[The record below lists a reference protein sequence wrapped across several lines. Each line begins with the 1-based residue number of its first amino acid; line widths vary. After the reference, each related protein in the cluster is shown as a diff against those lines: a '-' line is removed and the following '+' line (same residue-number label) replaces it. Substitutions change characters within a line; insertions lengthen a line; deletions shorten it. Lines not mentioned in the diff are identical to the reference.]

1 MKKVGMEKE
10 ELRVQLKHECEV
22 KVLLERDLEKFKE
35 CSNKKISEKDRNLD
49 LDIQELKAQL
59 SNSDKENMLLK
70 RGIKKFKGQ
79 SEAIIAKKE
88 QTIKDLEDEI
98 TNL

>member
-1 MKKVGMEKE
+1 MNGIWRNSKNAVTK
-10 ELRVQLKHECEV
+10 RYQ
-22 KVLLERDLEKFKE
+22 
-35 CSNKKISEKDRNLD
+35 KKISEKDRNLD